1 MNNRRPCAGRLPPVV
16 TPPLALILWASILA
30 MAASLPLCFVVPP
43 LARGDVVIDLDAA
56 ALPAGELR
64 RCVAVGTA
72 QASFTA
78 GGAGAVTAELVAGRR
93 AVTFAGSDGLVS
105 SFPVPETLTG
115 RAAFTVSA
123 WVFNPKVGG
132 EEPLVQWARRGADGR
147 AAIFGYGTAPTYG
160 AIMHWG
166 AGDMGYEGGPPVAN
180 AWHHIAVTHAG
191 GADGDERLYVDGK
204 LVASERKSL
213 DLWPGGRIHV
223 GRSGDGPGW
232 FTGSIAAV
240 RMDAAALPA
249 EAVAALARDEA
260 VAGEPVVLLDAAL
273 VAEGPVLDWD
283 NAGSAGGT
291 FRRASIPRVETVAGR
306 PAIVCEA
313 AERLVG
319 DSPLTG
325 LAAFTLEAWVLN
337 PSIGSGEAYA
347 ALVAPDRSP
356 VLFQYAS
363 SVLDGGFATERG
375 GLAFAAPPTA
385 DQWHHLAVVSTGGDR
400 GTVILY
406 VDGEREAERELAVSV
421 ADGARLVVGGGGRR
435 GFSGAIARLRIQDQ
449 PLDQGAVRRGAG
461 MTHAFAPSPARAE
474 TVAVLRPALAWQA
487 GTSEVAKFAVYASAD
502 RAAVERRDP
511 AARLAE
517 LPATETSATAPP
529 IAAGATCVW
538 CVDQLD
544 AAGRVVSPGVVWT
557 FEVDDGRARE
567 PSPRNRTANTP
578 VAAAADEPGDDQQ
591 LRWTPGPFATGQRLF
606 FGTDE
611 SAVRAATEPVA
622 MLPAEARSW
631 PLPAPL
637 LPGTR
642 YFWRIDTDNGDGAAS
657 PGEVWAFRTQDAASD
672 DEFTFFVVTDTHY
685 TAEPASYAGVR
696 AVIDAM
702 NWLPGAAYPE
712 GLGGT
717 VRTPRG
723 VIHGGDMLDD
733 GGGPTAPL
741 VWGVFT
747 GDFGVRGEGRLC
759 YPVYEIVGNHDGGDG
774 GLPQEGVRA
783 RNRERRGLAAVSA
796 NGLHYSWDWG
806 GVHFVALNKFSGS
819 GPDPERPF
827 NQPWND
833 PTGSLEFLQEDLRS
847 RAGGRPVILAQHYG
861 FDDFSAGWGW
871 WSPRDRAATW
881 EAIRDANVVA
891 YLHGHTHGM
900 TFMKWRGEDIHGPDR
915 AMPSEGIDV
924 IGCGAGQRGPDA
936 AGEFMVFRVRPDEIA
951 VAHRFVDRWG
961 ETRRIPIPATARWPR
976 QATVAPEPAA
986 PATKSTPGV
995 NP

>member
-1 MNNRRPCAGRLPPVV
+1 MNHRPSRFGWLPPVGIPV
-16 TPPLALILWASILA
+16 LALAL
-30 MAASLPLCFVVPP
+30 VQ
-43 LARGDVVIDLDAA
+43 LARGDVVVDLDAA

-64 RCVAVGTA
+64 SCVAAGTA
-72 QASFTA
+72 QAALTA
-78 GGAGAVTAELVAGRR
+78 GGVGAITAELVAGRR
-93 AVTFAGSDGLVS
+93 AVTLAGTDGLVS
-105 SFPVPETLTG
+105 SFPVPEALTG
-115 RAAFTVSA
+115 RGAFTVSA

-166 AGDMGYEGGPPVAN
+166 GADMGYEGGPPAAN
-180 AWHHIAVTHAG
+180 AWHHIAITHAG
-191 GADGDERLYVDGK
+191 GVDGEERLYVDGK

-223 GRSGDGPGW
+223 GRSGDGPGS
-232 FTGSIAAV
+232 FSGSMAVV
-240 RMDAAALPA
+240 RMDAAALSA

-306 PAIVCEA
+306 PAIVCEG
-313 AERLVG
+313 AERLVSDG
-319 DSPLTG
+319 PVAG

-347 ALVAPDRSP
+347 ALVAPERGP
-356 VLFQYAS
+356 VLFQFAR

-375 GLAFAAPPTA
+375 GLAFAVPPA
-385 DQWHHLAVVSTGGDR
+385 VDQWHHLAVVSTGGDR
-400 GTVILY
+400 GTVTLY
-406 VDGEREAERELAVSV
+406 VDGEREEDRELAVSV
-421 ADGARLVVGGGGRR
+421 ADGARLVVGGAGRR

-449 PLDQGAVRRGAG
+449 PLDQAAVRRGAG
-461 MTHAFAPSPARAE
+461 MTHAFAPSPARSE
-474 TVAVLRPALAWQA
+474 TVAVRRPALAWQA
-487 GTSEVAKFAVYASAD
+487 GMADVATFAVYASAD

-511 AARLAE
+511 GALVAERPAAE
-517 LPATETSATAPP
+517 PSATAPP
-529 IAAGATCVW
+529 LDVGATCVW

-544 AAGRVVSPGVVWT
+544 AAGQVVSPGVVWT
-557 FEVDDGRARE
+557 FQVDDGRARE

-578 VAAAADEPGDDQQ
+578 VSGAGPGAAQPVADQRLG
-591 LRWTPGPFATGQRLF
+591 WTPGPFATKQRLF

-611 SAVRAATEPVA
+611 AAVRAATEPA
-622 MLPAEARSW
+622 ATLPADARSW
-631 PLPAPL
+631 PLPTPL
-637 LPGTR
+637 QPGTR
-642 YFWRIDTDNGDGAAS
+642 YCWRIDTDNGDDSS
-657 PGEVWAFRTQDAASD
+657 PGELWAFRTQDAASD
-672 DEFTFFVVTDTHY
+672 EEFTFFVVTDTHY

-702 NWLPGAAYPE
+702 NWLPGADYPD

-717 VRTPRG
+717 VCTPVG

-733 GGGPTAPL
+733 GGGPTASL
-741 VWGVFT
+741 VWSVFT

-796 NGLHYSWDWG
+796 NGLHYSWNWG

-833 PTGSLEFLQEDLRS
+833 PTGSLEFLQDDLRA
-847 RAGGRPVILAQHYG
+847 RADGRPVILVQHYG

-881 EAIRDANVVA
+881 DAIRDANVVA

-900 TFMKWRGEDIHGPDR
+900 TFMKWRGEDIHGPER
-915 AMPSEGIDV
+915 TMPPEGIDV

-936 AGEFMVFRVRPDEIA
+936 PGEFMVFRVRRDEIV

-961 ETRRIPIPATARWPR
+961 ETRRIPIPPAARWPKR
-976 QATVAPEPAA
+976 AVAPVPESAAPAA
-986 PATKSTPGV
+986 PSTPGV
-995 NP
+995 TP